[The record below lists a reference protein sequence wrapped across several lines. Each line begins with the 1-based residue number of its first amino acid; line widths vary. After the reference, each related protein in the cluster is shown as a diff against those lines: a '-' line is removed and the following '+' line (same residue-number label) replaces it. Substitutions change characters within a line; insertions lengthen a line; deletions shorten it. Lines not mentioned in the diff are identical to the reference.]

1 MESNHNH
8 NHTEKLLEW
17 LNRCEAIAESD
28 LFVRSG
34 HPEDQVLLLRA
45 TLLRAAADGVNWR
58 EILRSVYERWHTER
72 PHFPDLD
79 VMAAEIDYHLSRS
92 NKT

>member
-1 MESNHNH
+1 MDYKNND
-8 NHTEKLLEW
+8 KLLDW
-17 LNRCEAIAESD
+17 LTRCDAIAESD

-34 HPEDQVLLLRA
+34 HPEDQVLMLRA
-45 TLLRAAADGVNWR
+45 TLLRAALDGVNWR
-58 EILRSVYERWHTER
+58 EIHRSIYERWRTER

-79 VMAAEIDYHLSRS
+79 AMAAEIDYHLSRS